1 MTSTTTTTTTT
12 PTPSTSTST
21 SLSGATTT
29 TTTTTTTATLH
40 CTGMRTTTNTAAVRQ
55 IPAGMVVIIT
65 ALLCSLLTIAFE
77 VLVQTCLLPLL
88 QRSVFC
94 SWWLLFSFNI
104 VMMTLTAKLTTCP

>member
-40 CTGMRTTTNTAAVRQ
+40 CTGMRTTNTAAVRQ